1 MSIKNI
7 LNKKSILFIIIG
19 ITLSILIFVSL
30 YSFTKLPK
38 PFSSPPQ
45 VQKPTKPPSAI
56 QTTTQTES
64 DFQKFIKQYQ
74 FMFWNLPNSAK
85 SISMGWM
92 GDTPI
97 VIKDQQIFNPYKNT
111 TIRKLTSTEIAIL
124 DNNGE
129 ALIISPEKQKNLNLG
144 TLVEKDITQKEREYF
159 SYIWYEKPNSIIA
172 LSEDKKSLYIVNLL
186 TNQKSEIAK
195 SLTEFNP
202 VSITSNNKA
211 VAATDR
217 EYLYLYID
225 GLNKIKLDDTTKESI
240 TFWVKN
246 ELYLV
251 EKVTKPRILDFIM
264 LVDIEKQQFKQIITS
279 SSQINRLNL
288 KIRPSVNQKN
298 DMVLFSENNG
308 LVWILSKDQA
318 ITRIYPELKLPPEA
332 WSNSAP

>member
-1 MSIKNI
+1 
-7 LNKKSILFIIIG
+7 
-19 ITLSILIFVSL
+19 
-30 YSFTKLPK
+30 
-38 PFSSPPQ
+38 
-45 VQKPTKPPSAI
+45 
-56 QTTTQTES
+56 
-64 DFQKFIKQYQ
+64 
-74 FMFWNLPNSAK
+74 MFWNLPNSMK
-85 SISMGWM
+85 SISLGWM

-124 DNNGE
+124 NNNGE
-129 ALIISPEKQKNLNLG
+129 AIVISPEKQKNLNLS
-144 TLVEKDITQKEREYF
+144 TLAEKDITQKEREYF

-195 SLTEFNP
+195 SPTEFNP

-211 VAATDR
+211 AAATDS

-240 TFWVKN
+240 TF
-246 ELYLV
+246 
-251 EKVTKPRILDFIM
+251 
-264 LVDIEKQQFKQIITS
+264 FKQIITS

-288 KIRPSVNQKN
+288 KIRPSLNQKN